1 MPYIVFLF
9 GVSFL
14 SLKAVKAI
22 RAQCNDKVNDMTR
35 EERIKGAVQE
45 FMAKHK
51 RQGKR
56 TRKRKSVKLF
66 SVDEPQREREE
77 RRKNV

>member
-1 MPYIVFLF
+1 MSALLPRGIF
-9 GVSFL
+9 
-14 SLKAVKAI
+14 KI
-22 RAQCNDKVNDMTR
+22 RFNAEVNDMTR

-45 FMAKHK
+45 FMAKHE

-77 RRKNV
+77 RRKGE